1 MKKLLSILS
10 ILALSFASISCSSDE
25 KTQSEETVIKPEL
38 YAIGT
43 TPVHRS
49 VISKQYLFTLDNIK
63 NFNSKTREMVFVNF
77 EPNSSL
83 FPIYQRIEICTPNKV
98 LLHITTFVSEVN
110 SQLFTDLSL
119 VSENGKF
126 YLSDCYPRHI
136 ENNSDYVRENEAI
149 KEAKQKRAAEWEEF
163 LSVLKKHGKLIE
175 E

>member
-43 TPVHRS
+43 TPINRS
-49 VISKQYLFTLDNIK
+49 VISKHYLFTLDNIK
-63 NFNSKTREMVFVNF
+63 SFNSKTREMVFVNF

-98 LLHITTFVSEVN
+98 LL
-110 SQLFTDLSL
+110 TDLSL